1 MSNAIVQTATLTRE
15 DGADANDPVQ
25 FPSQPTEGNVLLVW
39 AVQRYDETGVTI
51 VEEGWERFFVA
62 TGETAS
68 AQNRR
73 VGGLWY
79 KVAGEDESQTV
90 TVEWLRDDVPDAIV
104 LVEVERAHFHIAS
117 WTAFRG
123 TTSEDAPSLPDAQ
136 EDGTA
141 HLIFWGAR
149 DDPRP
154 VTVDGYTVEAD
165 DGDEVAVAVA
175 WGLRDEGEAA
185 TPEVTQDNSSDGA
198 LLASVI
204 LGDAEWSP
212 TVSDSPEDTAYYD
225 GVIADDP
232 VALWPLWTDGEA
244 AEGDHDMTL
253 SGADH
258 NSNLARVPWHRY
270 AQFDGVDDYAYADSA
285 QVRLAGPL
293 TYECWMWVDS
303 WSDQGSQ
310 IMGLNDRVGIRRA
323 RSTNDLA
330 FSIRDDNNSELGN
343 SSRDWGSLNA
353 EFSFGQWVHVVAV
366 YDRDNDALRFYING
380 EEEDSNSTDGQAATT
395 APTAEFTLG
404 AQIGSP
410 TGGTSDTQRYA
421 EASIAWVAVYDHA
434 LSAQRIQAHYDAAFE
449 EPGEPDPEPSYDFA
463 ASGFASQVLASGL
476 FMPRTFHEG
485 SAETTSISTFGSFAP
500 RVWFSEDGLV
510 VDIGVS
516 GSFTSELNVLN
527 FSGVVSVTDVIA
539 AGTFQPR
546 MGFASSGSVVL
557 IQTSGSVYT
566 DLEIVRLVRVTLGA
580 PETQFIIHTAEDM
593 AQIAT
598 SPGESFGTAEIA
610 PGVAVSPAVI
620 ESAEDY
626 SPVAIDPLEVSPPA
640 SVGDIQ

>member
-1 MSNAIVQTATLTRE
+1 MSNPIVQTATLTRASGNY
-15 DGADANDPVQ
+15 GASVSLPA
-25 FPSQPTEGNVLLVW
+25 QPTEGNTLLVW

-51 VEEGWERFFVA
+51 AEEGWERFFVA
-62 TGETAS
+62 TGETADGS
-68 AQNRR
+68 HRR

-79 KVAGEDESQTV
+79 KVAGENESQTA
-90 TVEWLRDDVPDAIV
+90 TVEWPTDDVHDAIV

-149 DDPRP
+149 GDPRP

-175 WGLRDEGEAA
+175 WGLLDEGEAA

-212 TVSDSPEDTAYYD
+212 TVFDSPEDTPYYD

-258 NSNLARVPWHRY
+258 ASNLARVPWHRY

-303 WSDQGSQ
+303 WSNTGSQ

-323 RSTNDLA
+323 GTTNDLA
-330 FSIRDDNNSELGN
+330 FSIRDDNGSELGN
-343 SSRDWGSLNA
+343 SSRTWGSLNA
-353 EFSFGQWVHVVAV
+353 EFPFGQWVHVVAV
-366 YDRDNDALRFYING
+366 YDRDNDALRCYING

-410 TGGTSDTQRYA
+410 TGGTSDTRRYA

-434 LSAQRIQAHYDAAFE
+434 LSAARIQAHYDAAFE
-449 EPGEPDPEPSYDFA
+449 EPVAETPEASGAVA
-463 ASGFASQVLASGL
+463 AVGRIEGFASAPAVPAAEASGAVTAAGRVEAAATRASQAAGEPVGAGRL
-476 FMPRTFHEG
+476 AG
-485 SAETTSISTFGSFAP
+485 QAESTRRATA
-500 RVWFSEDGLV
+500 E
-510 VDIGVS
+510 
-516 GSFTSELNVLN
+516 
-527 FSGVVSVTDVIA
+527 VIA
-539 AGTFQPR
+539 EARLDGAAQSPVMVPKDLTLTLTAD
-546 MGFASSGSVVL
+546 GVL
-557 IQTSGSVYT
+557 IAWSSSEPGPFEVQRERWSG
-566 DLEIVRLVRVTLGA
+566 E
-580 PETQFIIHTAEDM
+580 
-593 AQIAT
+593 
-598 SPGESFGTAEIA
+598 
-610 PGVAVSPAVI
+610 GV
-620 ESAEDY
+620 
-626 SPVAIDPLEVSPPA
+626 PV
-640 SVGDIQ
+640 G